1 MRMISMVMVCT
12 VLPLTASAQPGAT
25 PYYAQPPVIAPAPVE
40 PKLRLELSLGA
51 ASPKGDW
58 KEDMAVETSPSFG
71 LQLGFTVAPNIS
83 LFGGFRYVRVQF
95 DEDVVG
101 ETDDFELTHRE
112 LQLGLRYTSPMS
124 PTSKFFLEGQ
134 LNRSTVA
141 ASFQGESESYSGVGL
156 GARGGMIFMVDRN
169 IGLGLALS
177 YTSAGIDVNE
187 DGEAGGEKFDDTWL
201 GFDANLSF
209 WF

>member
-1 MRMISMVMVCT
+1 MVTVCT
-12 VLPLTASAQPGAT
+12 LALPLTASAQPGVT
-25 PYYAQPPVIAPAPVE
+25 PYYAQPPVVAPAPVE
-40 PKLRLELSLGA
+40 PKMRLELSLGA

-58 KEDMAVETSPSFG
+58 KEDNVVETSPSLG

-95 DEDVVG
+95 DEEVVG
-101 ETDDFELTHRE
+101 DGADDLEVTHRE
-112 LQLGLRYTSPMS
+112 LQLGVRFTSPMS
-124 PTSKFFLEGQ
+124 PTSKFFIEGQ
-134 LNRSTVA
+134 LNRSTVS
-141 ASFQGESESYSGVGL
+141 ASFQGEGESYSGVGL

-169 IGLGLALS
+169 IGLGVALS
-177 YTSAGIDVNE
+177 YTSAGIDVDE
-187 DGEAGGEKFDDTWL
+187 GSEGGGEKFDDTWL